1 MLINTYNPPYRLEVQ
16 ALMIFVFV
24 LILLFSGV
32 GSVQAQLAADVPPE
46 FADTYLTTVNA
57 TTALAFTPDGRLL
70 IASQYG
76 ALRIYQNG
84 TLLSTPALNLSSLL
98 CDNSERGLLG

>member
-1 MLINTYNPPYRLEVQ
+1 MPTKSSNPPHSLWGKV
-16 ALMIFVFV
+16 LMRTV
-24 LILLFSGV
+24 LGLTLLLSGV
-32 GSVQAQLAADVPPE
+32 SSVQAQPAADVPSE
-46 FADTYLTTVNA
+46 FADTYLTTVSA

-84 TLLSTPALNLSSLL
+84 TLLSTPALNLSSIL
-98 CDNSERGLLG
+98 CDNS